1 MTVRL
6 RVGHS
11 HIVLVRVWSG
21 RIRELGMW
29 IGRIGGSEDCKAV
42 VVVAAAAAG
51 SMPWRPEMGLLR
63 MQDRM
68 VEFFCV

>member
-11 HIVLVRVWSG
+11 RIVLVRASSD
-21 RIRELGMW
+21 RIRGLGMW

-42 VVVAAAAAG
+42 VVVVDAG
-51 SMPWRPEMGLLR
+51 SIGPWRPEMGLLR
-63 MQDRM
+63 MQDRL